1 MASTSWRSSAAR
13 SACSDPPSCLTGY
26 PDDRYPQL
34 RTVTL
39 DTPIQRGEQTI
50 ETVQIRKPRA
60 GELRGLALVDLG
72 QLKVDA
78 LGVLLPR
85 ITLPPLSPAEVANM
99 DPADLLACGA
109 EIGSFLLQ
117 KARRTDAL
125 AQ

>member
-1 MASTSWRSSAAR
+1 MTDTPRSAPSRSTPRSSAAR
-13 SACSDPPSCLTGY
+13 P
-26 PDDRYPQL
+26 
-34 RTVTL
+34 
-39 DTPIQRGEQTI
+39 TI

-117 KARRTDAL
+117 KAQRTDAL

>member
-1 MASTSWRSSAAR
+1 MTDTPSSAPSRSTPRSSAANRPSRPFR
-13 SACSDPPSCLTGY
+13 SASPG
-26 PDDRYPQL
+26 
-34 RTVTL
+34 
-39 DTPIQRGEQTI
+39 
-50 ETVQIRKPRA
+50 RA
-60 GELRGLALVDLG
+60 SGLALVDLG